1 MKSDLERNHKQMT
14 FAEYAPEIFQTQK
27 SGASDPLALLSQ
39 YPGLEKEWM
48 ENPDLSQKF
57 SDSLKKKNPEI
68 DPSGFSGKM
77 LKVLYQA
84 IEDGTL
90 KPFNLRW
97 GNWGTYVH
105 GKFLTANTSEYR
117 NTGNACTLSDV
128 LEMDVPEKYYL
139 SEYTAQKLLSL
150 KDTTVEDL
158 IPPHTHTHTQRGNA
172 NSIRDYDNKKNIRK
186 IAERRISDGRQV
198 TESQRLSQGVIQIAM
213 MRSHRNNPNQYRVY
227 SIYGIAPCL
236 NKAEGGGRIPYI
248 YPDEQR
254 TD

>member
-1 MKSDLERNHKQMT
+1 MPESEISARDLNRPEPNVFTLSNGINIRGKCMKSDLERNHKQMT

-158 IPPHTHTHTQRGNA
+158 IPPHTHTHNAVMRTQYATTITR
-172 NSIRDYDNKKNIRK
+172 RTY
-186 IAERRISDGRQV
+186 ERLRN
-198 TESQRLSQGVIQIAM
+198 GVYPM
-213 MRSHRNNPNQYRVY
+213 GDKLLRVNGY
-227 SIYGIAPCL
+227 H
-236 NKAEGGGRIPYI
+236 KA
-248 YPDEQR
+248 
-254 TD
+254 